1 MADLETVL
9 ITVAAALAINYL
21 YNQYIHAT
29 KDVNE
34 LYLNEQ
40 STVDSTRLAN
50 ESAIYKSNKIAYA
63 NGLRIGLDIR
73 YDHYK
78 LRHGN
83 LCDVWEIITKYASKS
98 RGSGIT
104 IDNEFQPIIQ
114 LNYKISQFSRYLT
127 SNKVKVVRINLNRF
141 IDNFDILIA
150 VISAMVNQITIELYD
165 DHANLQ
171 DTDEGLFIVNNSDLQ
186 KFTPQSYFNYEDQSV
201 YDIESTDELNEFVN
215 EYTYEKDKGIALK
228 ITRKLNSSVLSTVE
242 FTQLNIISSLA
253 STIKHLPLSKEI
265 NHDDKIVVVQSSK
278 RSNDAITNQL
288 NKILLSFI
296 TTAQLVVLTEN
307 SSLSWNNILSHEPT
321 ILALNE
327 KELQDLSLEKL
338 KSGLNLNW
346 YKKFVANQ
354 TLKFLSKGKFSKSTF
369 INPDSKLRLV
379 YVNNGIT
386 NPRIFSPAQLNEFRC
401 YLSSRLV
408 MEFGYYNIIGP
419 IILTDFYDYRYFSIA
434 SVKSWGCIS
443 QSLELKL
450 TEVSDKSEGKLSVR
464 GYSIGKSTNK
474 VVNRS
479 DQIEQNKNIMK
490 ANDGFMPLINV
501 RGRWGN
507 DGCLYIV

>member
-171 DTDEGLFIVNNSDLQ
+171 DTDEGLFIRPPEVH
-186 KFTPQSYFNYEDQSV
+186 
-201 YDIESTDELNEFVN
+201 STLNEFVN

-354 TLKFLSKGKFSKSTF
+354 TL
-369 INPDSKLRLV
+369 V